1 MNINLQ
7 HYAVGKAFSMS
18 FYDIMLP
25 SIWLVYS
32 IWLCKSFQLVTT
44 SFIHINSLF
53 SQQRKFSSFLW
64 HYATFHSKWIFH
76 HKRMIPVLIR
86 WFFEIFNFWAQ
97 LTRKGVL
104 CGAKHYI
111 MNVMS
116 LKNLLH
122 VEDFPSTT
130 FVALY
135 LQLQDDFCH
144 AVKSPVDFF
153 VF

>member
-7 HYAVGKAFSMS
+7 HYAVSKAFSMS

-25 SIWLVYS
+25 SRWLVYS
-32 IWLCKSFQLVTT
+32 IIWLCKSFQLLTT
-44 SFIHINSLF
+44 SFIHINSLI

-76 HKRMIPVLIR
+76 HKTMIPVLIR

-104 CGAKHYI
+104 CGAKHVILWMWCVWRICCISKTFLAQAYK
-111 MNVMS
+111 
-116 LKNLLH
+116 LLLH
-122 VEDFPSTT
+122 CIYNFRRT
-130 FVALY
+130 FAM
-135 LQLQDDFCH
+135 Q
-144 AVKSPVDFF
+144 
-153 VF
+153 